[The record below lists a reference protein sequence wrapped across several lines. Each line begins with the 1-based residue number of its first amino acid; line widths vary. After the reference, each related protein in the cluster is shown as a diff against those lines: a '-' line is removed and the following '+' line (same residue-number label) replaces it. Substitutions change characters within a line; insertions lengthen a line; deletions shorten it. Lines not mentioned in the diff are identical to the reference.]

1 MRKWISKLVRSVSP
15 AAVVDVSAASVE
27 NLEQRRLCSGA
38 YAYGINANSSTSGQF
53 DQVVS
58 MLRSTGTKSVRLW
71 LGVNSWSHNET
82 GIFKYIRKYK
92 AAGFDVTLSV
102 VPSIKG
108 SASTIESYFDWVA
121 GDLGGSVDRWA
132 VGNEPDR
139 TQWSGNLDGYVTD
152 LLKPASQGLHAH
164 GEKVVSAGVSWNPD
178 DEATMVRA
186 GMLNYVD
193 FVGYHPYAKTIS
205 QLATNVA
212 EVKALA
218 GGKPLVATEWNA
230 RGHEG
235 NASDWNDAIKASWPI
250 IRDNFYAAYYY
261 AAVKA
266 NTMAG
271 AAGVLTSGGGQ
282 NGEFY
287 STYRSLGGNF
297 SGSGTV
303 TPTQPTTPVTPTAPT
318 TPTTPTT
325 PTGNTPSS
333 TGKPSVGGFK
343 IVDAITGATLYSNV
357 TSSTTISLKSL
368 AHRQIQI
375 LASTSSNT
383 QSVKFTFSGRAT
395 RTENTAPYTVFGNSQ
410 NVETPWYTTAGSYV
424 LSATA
429 YTADNAKGT
438 ASTTL
443 SLILKFV

>member
-15 AAVVDVSAASVE
+15 AAVEVSAASIE
-27 NLEQRRLCSGA
+27 NLEERRLCSGA
-38 YAYGINANSSTSGQF
+38 YAYGINANSSSSTQF

-71 LGVNSWSHNET
+71 LGINSWSHSET
-82 GIFKYIRKYK
+82 GMFKYIRRYK
-92 AAGFDVTLSV
+92 AAGFDVTLSA
-102 VPSIKG
+102 VPSMKG
-108 SASTIESYFDWVA
+108 SASTIESYFDWAA
-121 GDLGGSVDRWA
+121 GALGGSVDRWA

-139 TQWSGNLDGYVTD
+139 TQWSGNLDGYVND
-152 LLKPASQGLHAH
+152 LLKPASEGLHSH

-235 NASDWNDAIKASWPI
+235 NASDWNDAIKASWPT

-261 AAVKA
+261 AAVKS

-303 TPTQPTTPVTPTAPT
+303 TPPVVTPPVV
-318 TPTTPTT
+318 TPPVTT
-325 PTGNTPSS
+325 PTGNVPSS

-357 TSSTTISLKSL
+357 TSATTIKLSSL

-375 LASTSSNT
+375 LASTSSNA
-383 QSVKFTFSGRAT
+383 QSVKFTFTGRAT
-395 RTENTAPYTVFGNSQ
+395 RTENSAPYTVFGNSQ
-410 NVETPWYTTAGSYV
+410 NVETPWYTTAGSYT

-429 YTADNAKGT
+429 YTADNALGT

-443 SLILKFV
+443 TLILKFV

>member
-1 MRKWISKLVRSVSP
+1 MRKWISKLVRTVSP
-15 AAVVDVSAASVE
+15 AAVEVSAASIE
-27 NLEQRRLCSGA
+27 NLEDRRLCSSTL
-38 YAYGINANSSTSGQF
+38 AYGINANSTTAGQ
-53 DQVVS
+53 VASVTS
-58 MLRSTGTKSVRLW
+58 MLNDTGTRTVRLW
-71 LGVNSWSHNET
+71 LGVNSFSHNET
-82 GIFKYIRKYK
+82 GMFKYIRKYK
-92 AAGFDVTLSV
+92 AEGFDVTLSV
-102 VPSIKG
+102 VPTTK
-108 SASTIESYFDWVA
+108 ASNSTVESYFDWLA
-121 GDLGGSVDRWA
+121 GDLGGSVDRWE

-139 TQWSGNLDGYVTD
+139 SQWSGNLDGYVSD
-152 LLKPASQGLHAH
+152 LLAPAYAGLHSH

-186 GMLNYVD
+186 GMLNYCD
-193 FVGYHPYAKTIS
+193 YVGYHPYAKTVS
-205 QLATNVA
+205 QLQSNVA
-212 EVKALA
+212 AVKALA
-218 GGKPLVATEWNA
+218 GGKQLVASEWNA

-235 NASDWNDAIKASWPI
+235 DAAGWNQAIKDFWPT

-261 AAVKA
+261 SAVKS

-271 AAGVLTSGGGQ
+271 AAAVLTSGGGA
-282 NGEFY
+282 NGAFY
-287 STYRSLGGNF
+287 STYKGLKGNSSGG
-297 SGSGTV
+297 GTV
-303 TPTQPTTPVTPTAPT
+303 TPPVVTPPVVTPPVVTPPVTD
-318 TPTTPTT
+318 
-325 PTGNTPSS
+325 PTGNQPSS

-383 QSVKFTFSGRAT
+383 QSVKFTFTGRAT
-395 RTENTAPYTVFGNSQ
+395 RTENTAPYTVFGDSTNAA
-410 NVETPWYTTAGSYV
+410 TAWYTTAGSYT

-429 YTADNAKGT
+429 YSADNAAGT